1 MFLLWLIEKKW
12 EEIKSKFIEY
22 QKSKVTKNR
31 DHPLALRTSPGIPL
45 FEKRT
50 VIDTDI
56 EASQTNFYEI
66 KEEVTGIKKSRRF
79 YKNYISRR

>member
-12 EEIKSKFIEY
+12 EEM
-22 QKSKVTKNR
+22 
-31 DHPLALRTSPGIPL
+31 